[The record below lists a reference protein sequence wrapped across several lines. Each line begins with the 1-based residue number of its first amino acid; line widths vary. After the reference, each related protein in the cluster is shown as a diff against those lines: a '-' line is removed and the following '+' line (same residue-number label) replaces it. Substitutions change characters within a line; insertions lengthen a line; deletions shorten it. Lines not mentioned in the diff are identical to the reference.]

1 MIEEVAM
8 VDSFGEMGESFVC
21 HGRET
26 VFLCGVRS
34 LGISDSLIWLSMESP
49 PVCLANL
56 SSESSSSSA
65 GLLSELLFCSLDS
78 GFVLVSS
85 ILKIWILVNGCHSQ
99 GDPVLESCVI

>member
-1 MIEEVAM
+1 M

-21 HGRET
+21 HGREM

-34 LGISDSLIWLSMESP
+34 LGISESLIWLSMESP
-49 PVCLANL
+49 PACLANL

-65 GLLSELLFCSLDS
+65 GSLSELLLCSLGS

-85 ILKIWILVNGCHSQ
+85 MSKTWILVNGCCS
-99 GDPVLESCVI
+99 